1 MPVQKRDAIVRDACH
16 IQRQQRGEG
25 NDMWCVE
32 WLGKFKVCLPLVEDL
47 LGEFEPI
54 AGVSRSEHIQ
64 IFLELIRDCDPSWV
78 GKVVGFG
85 LIGS

>member
-1 MPVQKRDAIVRDACH
+1 VQTRDAIAWDACH

-25 NDMWCVE
+25 NDMRRVE
-32 WLGKFKVCLPLVEDL
+32 WFGEFKVCLRLAEDL

-54 AGVSRSEHIQ
+54 AWVSRSEHMHR
-64 IFLELIRDCDPSWV
+64 FPELIRDCDPSCV

>member
-1 MPVQKRDAIVRDACH
+1 MPVQTRDAIVWDACH

-25 NDMWCVE
+25 NDMRRVE
-32 WLGKFKVCLPLVEDL
+32 WFGKLKVCLRLAEDL

-54 AGVSRSEHIQ
+54 AWVSRLEHMQ
-64 IFLELIRDCDPSWV
+64 RFLELIRDCDPSCI

-85 LIGS
+85 PIGS